1 MRFCLRRD
9 LWKISWFI
17 LGISRKLQFS
27 SFFALSYI
35 FFIFFCNYICISL
48 TNILHGLG
56 EIVAYWGVATPCL
69 LLYLQIIQIH
79 LLQLSASV
87 LFVVAT
93 VHHYPFWLLYSMFL
107 MGLLMGV
114 FHGKVN
120 IEAKN
125 ICNWSHLHIYYTLC
139 PSVISF
145 DKKLSHQQINK
156 PNQHIS
162 LQ

>member
-1 MRFCLRRD
+1 MFLEFYIMRFCLRRD

-48 TNILHGLG
+48 TNILHDLG

-107 MGLLMGV
+107 MGLLMGDSMEKWTLRPKI
-114 FHGKVN
+114 FATDL
-120 IEAKN
+120 IFIYIIPYA
-125 ICNWSHLHIYYTLC
+125 HL
-139 PSVISF
+139 
-145 DKKLSHQQINK
+145 
-156 PNQHIS
+156 
-162 LQ
+162 